1 MQLRW
6 RELFISKV
14 GEAKRWDRWDYIAL
28 ALAAFIAAWVFAL
41 KLKTFYDL
49 GYSDDLFVS
58 VQAARSW
65 LEGKGLLQDNWSG
78 NVLAVHTYFLLL
90 PLGLIAKPLSAPGL
104 LFVLA
109 ASVGVTYLWATRILR
124 LLGIDGVFAV
134 VLAAVVLASP
144 ISVFFYQEWHHGFHV
159 EDLAPALCLLLFY
172 FLLQQRLIPSIVTA
186 LVVISVKE
194 DAPIAAAMVAIVAGV
209 ETWIASAGK
218 PARCRFNRPAA
229 IVLLLSVF
237 AIPLLLAVSFSQPP
251 TMYAPHSVDRIY
263 IVKPGT
269 LSSQGALF
277 AFVLSNIA
285 DWLGSDVVRQW
296 LWVMV
301 VGSFATIL
309 LRPYYLI
316 AGVPTTLVAWLQ
328 NQNDLLLWSPRLYST
343 AALLWCVT
351 LVGFASIARGIT
363 LDKRWGQGTVLAAA
377 VAVIALSAFD
387 QLALVPIARNAYL
400 LRSASPYSPAQ
411 RRQADELFARYRR
424 EGKPDEPV
432 VVSTGLFRYA
442 QDRNLF
448 WLNRLHD
455 RPPPVWIL
463 GDSAD
468 QNPSL
473 RISSDRIG
481 VRSEIDPGDYTLID
495 RRGRFVLLRKTP

>member
-1 MQLRW
+1 M
-6 RELFISKV
+6 S
-14 GEAKRWDRWDYIAL
+14 L
-28 ALAAFIAAWVFAL
+28 ALAVFIAAWVFAL
-41 KLKTFYDL
+41 KLRTFYNL

-58 VQAARSW
+58 LQAARSW
-65 LEGKGLLQDNWSG
+65 LEGKGLLHDNWSG

-90 PLGLIAKPLSAPGL
+90 PLGLVAKPFGAPGL
-104 LFVLA
+104 LLVLA
-109 ASVGVTYLWATRILR
+109 AAVGVTYFWATRILR
-124 LLGIDGVFAV
+124 LLGVAGLFAI

-172 FLLQQRLIPSIVTA
+172 FLLQRRLIPSIVSA
-186 LVVISVKE
+186 LVVVSVKE

-209 ETWIASAGK
+209 ETWIASAGE

-229 IVLLLSVF
+229 IVLLLSV
-237 AIPLLLAVSFSQPP
+237 AAVPLLLAISFSQPP

-269 LSSQGALF
+269 LSSQEALF

-285 DWLGSDVVRQW
+285 NWLGSDVVRQW

-328 NQNDLLLWSPRLYST
+328 NQNDLLVWAPRFYST

-363 LDKRWGQGTVLAAA
+363 VDKRWCQGAVLAAA
-377 VAVIALSAFD
+377 IVIIALSAFD

-400 LRSASPYSPAQ
+400 LRPGSPYSPAE

-432 VVSTGLFRYA
+432 VASSRLFRYA

-448 WLNRLHD
+448 WLNRLRD
-455 RPPPVWIL
+455 RPAPVWIL

-468 QNPSL
+468 KNTPF
-473 RISSDRIG
+473 RISSDTINASSG
-481 VRSEIDPGDYTLID
+481 IDLKNYTLID
-495 RRGRFVLLRKTP
+495 HRVRFVLLKKKGSGG